1 MHTCIY
7 NISITTRL
15 EEKTNKFGI
24 LVIFLLVKSENE
36 VTQLCPTLCDPM
48 DGSLPGSVVRGIFQ
62 ARILE
67 WAAIS
72 FSRESSQP
80 RDRTWVSCTADR
92 HFTVWATREGPTTI
106 EGCEANVALTG
117 NELLWSV
124 QDCDCVNSAHED
136 YFRVLD
142 LCFHFPTHL
151 SRNLFLQV
159 SSLR

>member
-1 MHTCIY
+1 MLRKKNTKSSSPESWVQYHIIVQSLKICKAYSISFMHTCIY

-72 FSRESSQP
+72 FSRGSSQH
-80 RDRTWVSCTADR
+80 RDRTRVSCIADR
-92 HFTVWATREGPTTI
+92 RFTVWATR
-106 EGCEANVALTG
+106 
-117 NELLWSV
+117 
-124 QDCDCVNSAHED
+124 
-136 YFRVLD
+136 
-142 LCFHFPTHL
+142 
-151 SRNLFLQV
+151 
-159 SSLR
+159 